1 MSMILKKIEPVL
13 REKANL
19 GNWLIISR
27 GDKDVTRGKIRFEK
41 DLHKVQLEKFNEK
54 TFLIVENVGGNEEI
68 PLNCS
73 GVIIVNSN
81 NYPDMLAHVSV
92 RARNLKVPLLVSF
105 SSDDGKK
112 LIEGK
117 DKFIEL
123 TVSGENILYKILDS
137 EVQEEKTENKE
148 EKGKVEPVKI
158 NKEFTGTYIEIPDFT
173 HDKVGAKSNNTSK
186 VYKKLPDWIKYPESF
201 AIPFNVQTLY

>member
-1 MSMILKKIEPVL
+1 
-13 REKANL
+13 
-19 GNWLIISR
+19 
-27 GDKDVTRGKIRFEK
+27 
-41 DLHKVQLEKFNEK
+41 
-54 TFLIVENVGGNEEI
+54 
-68 PLNCS
+68 
-73 GVIIVNSN
+73 
-81 NYPDMLAHVSV
+81 MLAHVSV

-158 NKEFTGTYIEIPDFT
+158 NKEFTGTYIEVQDFT

-186 VYKKLPDWIKYPESF
+186 VYKKLPDRIKYPESF
-201 AIPFNVQTLY
+201 AIPFNVQDFILDLPENSKYKEKINSLITQISNLDTNELSKATTLLAKAAKIIKEI